1 MSESFFSLREGFL
14 FSTVLHV
21 SYLTQGGNT
30 GSVQEDMLNFKHFW
44 ETLMHMSYGMKS
56 INVKE
61 HRCFGL
67 MEKMS
72 GQSGALLDFGSYSL
86 SDLDEPQS
94 DRPEPLTRAVFGP
107 THFPCSLT
115 PNSEVYHNSLSL
127 PFQLPPPVHVL
138 ALCRCTKTPFSSP
151 RFLTHGKPLSNED
164 T

>member
-14 FSTVLHV
+14 LFTVLHV

-44 ETLMHMSYGMKS
+44 GTLMHMSYGMKS

-115 PNSEVYHNSLSL
+115 PNSEVYHNSL
-127 PFQLPPPVHVL
+127 
-138 ALCRCTKTPFSSP
+138 
-151 RFLTHGKPLSNED
+151 LSNFLHRSMCLLCVVAQKPHSRAQGLYTWEIIIK
-164 T
+164 